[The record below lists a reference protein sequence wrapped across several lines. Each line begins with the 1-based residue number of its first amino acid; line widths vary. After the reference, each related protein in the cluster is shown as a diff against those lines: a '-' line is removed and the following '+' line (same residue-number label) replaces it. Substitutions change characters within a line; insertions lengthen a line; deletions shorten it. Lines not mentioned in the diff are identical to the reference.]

1 MRDRASVIDNASSM
15 FRRSA
20 QAIALYALLAVAP
33 VRADEIRRPP
43 STHTDEWSDIGPG
56 LRYLH
61 RTTSTPASIHAL
73 IVDLSVPGVRIR
85 ATPYKERW
93 QTVTEYATHT
103 HVAAATNG
111 GFWGMFQRAQG
122 VTAGNGE
129 RWPDG
134 HDDNEVGFLGITRTG
149 RAWISLPEVIDD
161 EVAKDRI
168 SEAVSGEPLVV
179 RNGNVDSDSLNAFEG
194 SNQRHP
200 RTAAGVSRDGTK
212 VILIVADGRQGASRG
227 LTLYE
232 LSRMFVELGAWT
244 ALNLDGGGS
253 SAMFVEKKG
262 GIVNTPSGGRW
273 EAKLGFGAGD
283 DPAKP
288 TKQRTR
294 TGDGGVEEVF
304 VRGNEREVMN
314 HIGIIIPDKPIA
326 ANTANAVPEDDETDD
341 EPVAA
346 SNPKEP
352 FFAFGRSREVLY
364 PIFYTLAVLTPIIS
378 GIAFFLL
385 RKHRKNRG

>member
-1 MRDRASVIDNASSM
+1 M
-15 FRRSA
+15 
-20 QAIALYALLAVAP
+20 L
-33 VRADEIRRPP
+33 
-43 STHTDEWSDIGPG
+43 T
-56 LRYLH
+56 
-61 RTTSTPASIHAL
+61 
-73 IVDLSVPGVRIR
+73 
-85 ATPYKERW
+85 
-93 QTVTEYATHT
+93 
-103 HVAAATNG
+103 
-111 GFWGMFQRAQG
+111 
-122 VTAGNGE
+122 
-129 RWPDG
+129 
-134 HDDNEVGFLGITRTG
+134 
-149 RAWISLPEVIDD
+149 
-161 EVAKDRI
+161 
-168 SEAVSGEPLVV
+168 
-179 RNGNVDSDSLNAFEG
+179 
-194 SNQRHP
+194 
-200 RTAAGVSRDGTK
+200 
-212 VILIVADGRQGASRG
+212 ADGRRPGVPG
-227 LTLYE
+227 LTGFQLVDV
-232 LSRMFVELGAWT
+232 LRVVGA
-244 ALNLDGGGS
+244 ADAINLDGGGS